1 MKTDNDVKDDIKD
14 EAATCILIGLF
25 IIVMLF
31 LAAMLGILVS
41 EAIAK

>member
-14 EAATCILIGLF
+14 EAATYILVGLF